1 MNELKDI
8 ARTII
13 EEAKALGADQ
23 AQCFLREKAADARRH
38 GRSRAALPGHDR
50 RSLI

>member
-1 MNELKDI
+1 MNELKNI

-23 AQCFLREKAADARRH
+23 AQCFVREKVKEEFNVD
-38 GRSRAALPGHDR
+38 GVDFVNW
-50 RSLI
+50 